1 MRDSNGPIYVRSAF
15 EHAAWIHF
23 EVIGLCFTLALAARP
38 KLPVPPSVIDLFGDE
53 TRVQSRVTRA
63 AFEELCTAEA

>member
-1 MRDSNGPIYVRSAF
+1 V
-15 EHAAWIHF
+15 
-23 EVIGLCFTLALAARP
+23 LALADRP
-38 KLPVPPSVIDLFGDE
+38 KLLVPPSVIDLFGDE